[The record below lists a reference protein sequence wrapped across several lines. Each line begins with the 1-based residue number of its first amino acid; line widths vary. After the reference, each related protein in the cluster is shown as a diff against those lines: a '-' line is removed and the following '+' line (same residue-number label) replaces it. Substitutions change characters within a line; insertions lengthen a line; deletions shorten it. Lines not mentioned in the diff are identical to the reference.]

1 MNRIT
6 TQETW
11 SLALLTETHLLRHS
25 APPRAVLIR
34 TVLLRLA
41 PLHRA
46 VAYLLV
52 LLALLAAPASARSKS
67 PVPTVDPDYIYALA
81 TANHFL
87 QAWQTQDEETAIL
100 LLSDQLK
107 QRSPETLLDGLITN
121 SSRPQ
126 SFEIGRGKKL
136 APGRYQFPIA
146 LFPSPDKTKWTR
158 PQSAALVVVKSGK
171 NEWAIDKLP

>member
-1 MNRIT
+1 VNRIT
-6 TQETW
+6 TQETGLSH
-11 SLALLTETHLLRHS
+11 SLQRRISFAIPR
-25 APPRAVLIR
+25 PPRAVLIR

-146 LFPSPDKTKWTR
+146 LFQSPDKTKWTR